1 MQTEKKYV
9 KLIDDDIYDRII
21 EYKAKKWK
29 KTKQIWTGIIV
40 TLTKK
45 IRTVLKC
52 KDIEANKVDNFK
64 TGNREVRLVSWAFL
78 WLLSFSSWDIPD
90 LI

>member
-29 KTKQIWTGIIV
+29 KSKYEQE
-40 TLTKK
+40 L
-45 IRTVLKC
+45 
-52 KDIEANKVDNFK
+52 
-64 TGNREVRLVSWAFL
+64 
-78 WLLSFSSWDIPD
+78 
-90 LI
+90 